1 MKITGLLLGLLLAS
15 TFHLR
20 AQVTVEVAL
29 RQDQFLPGEDLP
41 AEVRITNRSGQ
52 TLHLGNDQTWLTF
65 SIESR
70 EDYIVLKKSQVP
82 VEGPFTLE
90 SSMRA
95 IKTVNLEP
103 YFNLAKPGHYEIFAT
118 VTIQAWNKQFTS
130 DPKSF
135 DIIQGANL
143 WEQEVGLPIAPGA
156 TNKVPEL
163 RTYTLQQANYLKQ
176 LMLYCRLTD
185 RTGKVYRIFPIGPM
199 LSFGQPEPQVDKF
212 SNLHVLYQDG
222 PRSFNYT
229 VIDPEGDVLVRQTYM
244 YTPSRPRLAVG
255 EDGLIKVIGGTRR
268 VTSRDIPPPNMAEE
282 ANRASER

>member
-1 MKITGLLLGLLLAS
+1 MKITGLALGLVLTSA
-15 TFHLR
+15 FHLC
-20 AQVTVEVAL
+20 AQITVEVAL
-29 RQDQFLPGEDLP
+29 KQDQFLPGEDLP

-52 TLHLGNDQTWLTF
+52 TLQLGNDQAWLAF
-65 SIESR
+65 SVESR
-70 EDYIVLKKSQVP
+70 DDHIVLKTGEVP
-82 VEGPFTLE
+82 VKGAFTLQ

-103 YFNLAKPGHYEIFAT
+103 YFNLAKPGRYEIFAT
-118 VTIQAWNKQFTS
+118 VTIEAWNRQYTS

-143 WEQEVGLPIAPGA
+143 WEQEVGVPLPPGE
-156 TNKVPEL
+156 TNRAPEL

-229 VIDPEGDVLVRQTYM
+229 VIDTDGKVIRRQTYM

-255 EDGLIKVIGGTRR
+255 QDGMIEVVGGTRR
-268 VTSRDIPPPNMAEE
+268 VTSRDIPPPRMAEDRTP
-282 ANRASER
+282 APER

>member
-1 MKITGLLLGLLLAS
+1 MKITGLVLGLLFAS
-15 TFHLR
+15 ASHLC
-20 AQVTVEVAL
+20 AQITVTVAL
-29 RQDQFLPGEDLP
+29 KQDQFLPGEDLP

-70 EDYIVLKKSQVP
+70 EDYIVLKTGKVP
-82 VEGPFTLE
+82 VEGPFTLQ

-103 YFNLAKPGHYEIFAT
+103 YFNLAKPGRYEIFAT
-118 VTIQAWNKQFTS
+118 VTIEAWNKQFTS
-130 DPKSF
+130 DPKAF

-143 WEQEVGLPIAPGA
+143 WEQEVGVPIAPGA
-156 TNKVPEL
+156 TNRVPEL

-185 RTGKVYRIFPIGPM
+185 KTGKVYRILPIGPM

-229 VIDPEGDVLVRQTYM
+229 VINPEGNVLLRQTYM

-255 EDGLIKVIGGTRR
+255 KNGMIEVIGGTRR
-268 VTSRDIPPPNMAEE
+268 ITSRDIPPPKMAEE
-282 ANRASER
+282 RDRTSKP